1 VLTEDYIARIIQ
13 QAVAALGQAI
23 GLRKSGQNLE
33 ALEVIQ
39 TALQGLFGIPSSL
52 LYQLEY
58 SSILDT
64 MTREGKIDLDMVSVA
79 ADLFREAGLIYE
91 SLGKPASAE
100 PSNIRALDLFLELA
114 FMDIDS
120 VSDELNQKIIDTQQS
135 IGNRTG
141 LETSSGL
148 YYYNWYKQNHVQ
160 ALEALGWMLEHTM
173 IPDPETIE
181 GIKEYLDTLLRKTDP
196 ELQAMGISRQE
207 VETRVAALTLIID
220 NLDNQNANKQEA
232 DG

>member
-1 VLTEDYIARIIQ
+1 MLTEDYIARIIQ
-13 QAVAALGQAI
+13 QAVAALAQAI

-52 LYQLEY
+52 LHQLEY

-64 MTREGKIDLDMVSVA
+64 MTREGTIDLDMVSVA

-91 SLGKPASAE
+91 SLGQPARAE
-100 PSNIRALDLFLELA
+100 SSNTRALHLFLELA

-135 IGNRTG
+135 IGKLLE
-141 LETSSGL
+141 LETTSGL
-148 YYYNWYKQNHVQ
+148 FYYHRYKQNQVQ
-160 ALEALGWMLEHTM
+160 ALEALDWMLEHSATL
-173 IPDPETIE
+173 DPESVEEIRD
-181 GIKEYLDTLLRKTDP
+181 YLHSLLEKP
-196 ELQAMGISRQE
+196 GFELQAEEIDRQE
-207 VETRVAALTLIID
+207 VKTRVAALTLIID
-220 NLDNQNANKQEA
+220 NLDNQNDNIHES